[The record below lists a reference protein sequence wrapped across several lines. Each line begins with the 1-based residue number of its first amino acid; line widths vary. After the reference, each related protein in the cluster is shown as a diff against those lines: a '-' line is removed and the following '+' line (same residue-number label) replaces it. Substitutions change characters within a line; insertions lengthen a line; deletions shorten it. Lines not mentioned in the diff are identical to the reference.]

1 MSDMLHSVINK
12 ARDDFKNSINDT
24 IESKFALLES
34 KIRDSQNFEN
44 PANLKY
50 LQDYIKK
57 EIGSLKDTNTNVYE
71 SDLLSIKNELMSF
84 ISSHLAKKDEMQVPT
99 GHNISDNLVIERIEP
114 EEPVF
119 SPLEVGDT
127 TYWLDSDYKVYKE
140 TEEGYEEINGTYDPE
155 TGELELEEE
164 DNDEDA
170 CEADA
175 CEADEDS
182 CEADD
187 DEEDACEADE
197 DACEADEEDEEE
209 EAVETDEFTYK
220 NKTYYRDS
228 SNNVYN
234 AEGDTIGIWTGS
246 VVKFIIKTA

>member
-71 SDLLSIKNELMSF
+71 SGLLSIKNELMSF

-155 TGELELEEE
+155 TGELELE
-164 DNDEDA
+164 DDEDA
-170 CEADA
+170 CEADD
-175 CEADEDS
+175 DE
-182 CEADD
+182 E

-197 DACEADEEDEEE
+197 EEE
-209 EAVETDEFTYK
+209 EAVETEEFTYK

>member
-71 SDLLSIKNELMSF
+71 SGLLSIKNELMTF
-84 ISSHLAKKDEMQVPT
+84 ISSHLTKKDEMQVPT

-155 TGELELEEE
+155 TGELELEDEE
-164 DNDEDA
+164 D
-170 CEADA
+170 
-175 CEADEDS
+175 
-182 CEADD
+182 DD
-187 DEEDACEADE
+187 DEAEEDACEE
-197 DACEADEEDEEE
+197 DACEEDEEDEEE
-209 EAVETDEFTYK
+209 EEAVETEEFTYK

>member
-1 MSDMLHSVINK
+1 MTDMLHSIINK

-57 EIGSLKDTNTNVYE
+57 EIGSLKDANTNVCE
-71 SDLLSIKNELMSF
+71 TGLLSIKNELMTF
-84 ISSHLAKKDEMQVPT
+84 ISSHLNKKEEPQIPT

-119 SPLEVGDT
+119 SPLEVGDK
-127 TYWLDSDYKVYKE
+127 TYWLDSEYKLYKE

-155 TGELELEEE
+155 TGELELE
-164 DNDEDA
+164 DDA
-170 CEADA
+170 SET
-175 CEADEDS
+175 E
-182 CEADD
+182 
-187 DEEDACEADE
+187 EEDACETEEDE
-197 DACEADEEDEEE
+197 DDACEEEED
-209 EAVETDEFTYK
+209 EAVETEEFTYK

-234 AEGDTIGIWTGS
+234 ADGDTIGIWTGS
-246 VVKFIIKTA
+246 VVKFIIKTV

>member
-1 MSDMLHSVINK
+1 MTDMLHSVINK

-34 KIRDSQNFEN
+34 KIRDSQNLEN

-57 EIGSLKDTNTNVYE
+57 EISSLKDANTNVYE
-71 SDLLSIKNELMSF
+71 SGLLSIKNELMTF
-84 ISSHLAKKDEMQVPT
+84 ISSHLTKKEEPQIPT
-99 GHNISDNLVIERIEP
+99 GHNISDNLVIKHIEP

-127 TYWLDSDYKVYKE
+127 TYWLDSEYKLYKE

-155 TGELELEEE
+155 TGELELE
-164 DNDEDA
+164 
-170 CEADA
+170 
-175 CEADEDS
+175 
-182 CEADD
+182 
-187 DEEDACEADE
+187 DE
-197 DACEADEEDEEE
+197 DACEADEEDEASEDDEE
-209 EAVETDEFTYK
+209 EEDDAVETEEFTYK
-220 NKTYYRDS
+220 NKIYYRDS

-234 AEGDTIGIWTGS
+234 ADGDTIGIWTGS
-246 VVKFIIKTA
+246 VIKFIIKAV